1 MVESIF
7 SSFESKWFGLKCG
20 PFHLSQQ
27 QSVTVISSF
36 SYLDRFSCSVAA
48 LVHHR
53 KYLSIYLSGI
63 PVALLLCLQISCF
76 VCTWLFFSIKIECF
90 DVSPLPIFLF
100 HLFFLEKWR
109 KPIFRQRL
117 ITSESL
123 MLNAILHYKSN
134 ISIFDMRKWFTESIF
149 FMAWITMFT
158 SSYFDKDWK
167 RNDFHRLRKPIFR

>member
-48 LVHHR
+48 LVYHR

-63 PVALLLCLQISCF
+63 PVALLLCLSCF

-90 DVSPLPIFLF
+90 DVSPLPVFFVSFIFSGKVKKAHF
-100 HLFFLEKWR
+100 PSK
-109 KPIFRQRL
+109 ID
-117 ITSESL
+117 
-123 MLNAILHYKSN
+123 YK
-134 ISIFDMRKWFTESIF
+134 
-149 FMAWITMFT
+149 WITHVECYIT
-158 SSYFDKDWK
+158 
-167 RNDFHRLRKPIFR
+167 L

>member
-48 LVHHR
+48 LIHHR

-76 VCTWLFFSIKIECF
+76 VCTWLFFFHKNWMFWCEPSAGFFCF
-90 DVSPLPIFLF
+90 IYFFWKSEESPF
-100 HLFFLEKWR
+100 
-109 KPIFRQRL
+109 
-117 ITSESL
+117 SV
-123 MLNAILHYKSN
+123 
-134 ISIFDMRKWFTESIF
+134 
-149 FMAWITMFT
+149 
-158 SSYFDKDWK
+158 KDWLQVNHSCWMLYYTIN
-167 RNDFHRLRKPIFR
+167 RTYPSSTWENDLQSRYFSWLE